1 MSALRSGGRST
12 AMPIQKT
19 SKGMGGGMYHQ
30 GEPKRIEKIGRLVT
44 SSPPGRLYGQKQ
56 SRKYLGRSPTQ
67 ELKTKRSALGTAGT
81 PKATLKA
88 RQEQQLPSST
98 GLSGGGRFG
107 KKRKRG
113 DWTPEAKA
121 GAAINLQIGQPASS
135 ALLAG
140 PPALQGAKLRKL
152 AKKSLCHLAQPK

>member
-1 MSALRSGGRST
+1 MSLH
-12 AMPIQKT
+12 KT
-19 SKGMGGGMYHQ
+19 NKGMEGGMYHQ
-30 GEPKRIEKIGRLVT
+30 GEPERIEKIGRLVA
-44 SSPPGRLYGQKQ
+44 SSPSGHLYGQEQ
-56 SRKYLGRSPTQ
+56 PRKYLGRSPTQ
-67 ELKTKRSALGTAGT
+67 EIKARGSALGSTRT
-81 PKATLKA
+81 PTATLKA
-88 RQEQQLPSST
+88 RQEQQLPSSS

-140 PPALQGAKLRKL
+140 PLALHGAKLRKL